1 MHFQCPQETPRQVI
15 QEGDLVPDY
24 DVPTPHWSLWYHG
37 HINFLI
43 LENEDIAEEVHS
55 LGGSRVK
62 VDAIAES
69 SSDSC
74 FLYFEGLPLDWE
86 ACCSWFYGM
95 GVSSHIV
102 WINQMYQTISDSHP
116 LIWLDMKN
124 NKDTYKLRGYL
135 THWTTM
141 DQSLIISHF
150 FFWKVHLQKLYAIVQ
165 INRSDP
171 LPLPSWCQT
180 ILWRVPHKVLLS
192 KYILPFLNE
201 LHMHLTS
208 LCYTELELPWKSKWM
223 EQCPCTV
230 SKEGQSTESW
240 RLSTNQTCS
249 WVYWCGGFVRICR
262 TSLNQPQ
269 STCIV
274 YICISCTSLGTLS

>member
-43 LENEDIAEEVHS
+43 LEKEDIAEEVHS

-86 ACCSWFYGM
+86 ACCFWFYGM

-165 INRSDP
+165 INGSDP

-192 KYILPFLNE
+192 NTSYLFWMSFTCTW
-201 LHMHLTS
+201 HHLATQS
-208 LCYTELELPWKSKWM
+208 WSYPGRASGWSNVPALSARRGKAQKA
-223 EQCPCTV
+223 
-230 SKEGQSTESW
+230 EG
-240 RLSTNQTCS
+240 
-249 WVYWCGGFVRICR
+249 
-262 TSLNQPQ
+262 
-269 STCIV
+269 
-274 YICISCTSLGTLS
+274 